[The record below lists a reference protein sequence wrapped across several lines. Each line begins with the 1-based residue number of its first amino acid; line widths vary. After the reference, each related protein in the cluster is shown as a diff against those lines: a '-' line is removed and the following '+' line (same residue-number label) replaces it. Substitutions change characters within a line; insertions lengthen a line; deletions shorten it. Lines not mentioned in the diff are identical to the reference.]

1 MTVFVVQNPDK
12 KKNIISATEYGK
24 LDFILSEA
32 ENIMYTPVVTTS
44 RIRHTLRNFNEDDYL
59 LLIGDPVAIGVAV
72 HFALLTN
79 GNKAKILK
87 WDNREFKYYPIQL
100 ET

>member
-1 MTVFVVQNPDK
+1 
-12 KKNIISATEYGK
+12 
-24 LDFILSEA
+24 
-32 ENIMYTPVVTTS
+32 MYTPVVTTS

>member
-1 MTVFVVQNPDK
+1 M
-12 KKNIISATEYGK
+12 
-24 LDFILSEA
+24 SES
-32 ENIMYTPVVTTS
+32 ENIMYTPAATVS
-44 RIRHTLRNFNEDDYL
+44 RIRHTLRNFNEKDYL

-72 HFALLTN
+72 HFALLLN

-87 WDNREFKYYPIQL
+87 WDNREFKYYPIHL

>member
-1 MTVFVVQNPDK
+1 MTVFVVQKPDK
-12 KKNIISATEYGK
+12 KKNILSATEYGE
-24 LDFILSEA
+24 LDFILSET
-32 ENIMYTPVVTTS
+32 ENIMYTPASTIS
-44 RIRHTLRNFNEDDYL
+44 RIKHTLRNFNEKDYI

-72 HFALLTN
+72 HFALLLN

-87 WDNREFKYYPIQL
+87 WDNREYKYYSMEL

>member
-32 ENIMYTPVVTTS
+32 ENIMYTPVETTS
-44 RIRHTLRNFNEDDYL
+44 RIRHTLRNFNEDEYL

-72 HFALLTN
+72 HFALLLN
-79 GNKAKILK
+79 RNKAKILK
-87 WDNREFKYYPIQL
+87 WDNREYKYYSMEL

>member
-1 MTVFVVQNPDK
+1 
-12 KKNIISATEYGK
+12 
-24 LDFILSEA
+24 
-32 ENIMYTPVVTTS
+32 MYTPVSTIS
-44 RIRHTLRNFNEDDYL
+44 RIKHTLRKFSEEDYL

-72 HFALLTN
+72 HFALLLN

-87 WDNREFKYYPIQL
+87 WDNREYKYYSMKL

>member
-1 MTVFVVQNPDK
+1 MAVFVVQNPDK
-12 KKNIISATEYGK
+12 KKNIISATEYGE
-24 LDFILSEA
+24 LEFILPES
-32 ENIMYTPVVTTS
+32 ENIMYTPAVTIS
-44 RIRHTLRNFNEDDYL
+44 RIRHTLRNFNEKDYL

-72 HFALLTN
+72 HFALLLN

>member
-1 MTVFVVQNPDK
+1 MTVFVVQKPV
-12 KKNIISATEYGK
+12 KKNKILSATEYGE
-24 LDFILSEA
+24 LDLILSET
-32 ENIMYTPVVTTS
+32 EYIMYTPVSTIS
-44 RIRHTLRNFNEDDYL
+44 RIKHTLRNFSEEDYL

-72 HFALLTN
+72 HFALLLN

-87 WDNREFKYYPIQL
+87 WDNREFKYYSMKL

>member
-1 MTVFVVQNPDK
+1 MTVFVVQKPDK
-12 KKNIISATEYGK
+12 KKNILSATEYGE
-24 LDFILSEA
+24 LDFILSDT
-32 ENIMYTPVVTTS
+32 ENIMYTPVSTIS
-44 RIRHTLRNFNEDDYL
+44 RIKHPLRNFNEEDYL

-72 HFALLTN
+72 HFALLLN

-87 WDNREFKYYPIQL
+87 WDNREYKYYSMKL

>member
-1 MTVFVVQNPDK
+1 
-12 KKNIISATEYGK
+12 
-24 LDFILSEA
+24 
-32 ENIMYTPVVTTS
+32 MYTPVSTIS
-44 RIRHTLRNFNEDDYL
+44 RIKHTLRNFSEEDYL

-72 HFALLTN
+72 HFALLLN

-87 WDNREFKYYPIQL
+87 WDNREYKYYSMKL